1 MKCPSCGHGASRVVD
16 SRPSLE
22 QGEIR
27 RRRACEQCGVRFTT
41 YERIDGVGKMVV
53 KRDARRQPFDPDK
66 IRRALRIACR
76 KRPVSAD
83 EIERVVGRIASRI
96 DEAAEQEV
104 PSEDIGRQL
113 LRELAVVDEV
123 SFARFASVYLRFEKL
138 TDFVRLVDLLDEPSF
153 AVPSG
158 ERAEA

>member
-1 MKCPSCGHGASRVVD
+1 MLRAVR
-16 SRPSLE
+16 RPLHNLR
-22 QGEIR
+22 G
-27 RRRACEQCGVRFTT
+27 
-41 YERIDGVGKMVV
+41 IDGVGKMVV

-96 DEAAEQEV
+96 DEATAQEV
-104 PSEDIGRQL
+104 ASEDIGRQL

-138 TDFVRLVDLLDEPSF
+138 SDFVRLVDLLDESPV
-153 AVPSG
+153 AHPTPD
-158 ERAEA
+158 RAEA